1 MSTALDHGEVT
12 KFRYDTHGAPCTG
25 LVQLSWSK
33 VSTLKIA
40 LNKLYDL
47 LPKFSVTLFVRIECF
62 LSVHV
67 KWLWAYMAELG
78 KSSPLGK
85 FLSKM
90 KNDHYHSNSIATKFV
105 CILKWAGEYI
115 VWNVENA
122 GQVQIRVR
130 SGCQTSLVRHTIHL
144 RTRRP
149 LLCIRTYQTEKNS
162 RTDL

>member
-47 LPKFSVTLFVRIECF
+47 LPKFSVTLLVRIECF

-105 CILKWAGEYI
+105 CILKWAGESGVHSVECGERWSSPDSGT
-115 VWNVENA
+115 VWLPDLSGPPHNTLKNKAPIALHSNVSNRE
-122 GQVQIRVR
+122 
-130 SGCQTSLVRHTIHL
+130 
-144 RTRRP
+144 
-149 LLCIRTYQTEKNS
+149 E
-162 RTDL
+162 